1 MPESTTNADR
11 KVYITDRINLP
22 EQGGNLEIRVAVEKV
37 TGTWIEYDDKTRQ
50 ETGLRGL
57 LWKEDRIEYV
67 PNGHRTYYTY
77 YKIREDGTVE
87 VEHHIHRYNMETGLT
102 YDETLIPKIRP
113 EHIGVHYV
121 AVKMPQPIEDN
132 PDFHAMLIGKIS
144 ITKIQ
149 EPPST
154 TSSQST

>member
-1 MPESTTNADR
+1 MSESELTPNQDR
-11 KVYITDRINLP
+11 KNITKLTERI
-22 EQGGNLEIRVAVEKV
+22 ENLEISLAVEEV

-57 LWKEDRIEYV
+57 LWKEDRIEYY
-67 PNGHRTYYTY
+67 PNGHRTHYTY
-77 YKIREDGTVE
+77 YKIRKDGTVE
-87 VEHHIHRYNMETGLT
+87 VEHHINRYNMETGLT
-102 YDETLIPKIRP
+102 YDEKPIYQLRP

-121 AVKMPQPIEDN
+121 AVKMPQPIKDN
-132 PDFHAMLIGKIS
+132 SSLHTMLIDK

-149 EPPST
+149 KPPST